1 MPGIFSKP
9 EPPRPVFDTLL
20 ERCETN
26 LQRHII
32 LKQMEIAAKVTA
44 LREVAATITPSL

>member
-9 EPPRPVFDTLL
+9 EPHRPLHITLL

-32 LKQMEIAAKVTA
+32 LTQMEIRAKLEL
-44 LREVAATITPSL
+44 LREIEAAEGR

>member
-1 MPGIFSKP
+1 MAGIFSKP
-9 EPPRPVFDTLL
+9 EPHRPLHITLL

-32 LKQMEIAAKVTA
+32 LKQMEIRAKMEI
-44 LREVAATITPSL
+44 LREVAATVTPSL